1 MNFDIWNA
9 THLENIFFIERI
21 SDKELCKI
29 HFRCSLVKLIFA
41 IIFNILHFEENQ
53 KCFDSSYIHV
63 NESNKC
69 KKSLSV
75 VQLGNQNSASRFNDT
90 LQNKWRTL
98 YCNVSLLLQFTVCVF
113 QYIQSIY
120 FLIILIRIRAAVDK
134 CHKKLLVN
142 RRGKITYCIKVH

>member
-1 MNFDIWNA
+1 MILADDVYI
-9 THLENIFFIERI
+9 IFLVLMEQSCYLKYSWVDF
-21 SDKELCKI
+21 SDKELYKI
-29 HFRCSLVKLIFA
+29 HFRCSLIFLIFT

-120 FLIILIRIRAAVDK
+120 FLIHLNPYSCCSR
-134 CHKKLLVN
+134 
-142 RRGKITYCIKVH
+142 